1 MSTGI
6 TKIYENSNLTVE
18 ARIDKREVASIEEIT
33 FKFLT
38 DGEQFE
44 EQTIPMSHA
53 KTVGDHAIVR
63 HVVKAPPVADGKGSY
78 FLDYHYFYRVKN
90 KDASTDVL
98 QDFPASRIQVF
109 PRFAQLKVTDKDGN
123 AFPGF
128 QFAVE
133 QNGERGEVRKTF
145 ASNTRNAKGETIPAG
160 SCEFNLGLFQGF
172 RVIPMP
178 PYDITEEVV
187 STGRKREIKGT
198 VNFRAAFVAP
208 GGRHST

>member
-1 MSTGI
+1 
-6 TKIYENSNLTVE
+6 
-18 ARIDKREVASIEEIT
+18 
-33 FKFLT
+33 
-38 DGEQFE
+38 
-44 EQTIPMSHA
+44 MSHA

-128 QFAVE
+128 RSE
-133 QNGERGEVRKTF
+133 ERRVGKECRFMRT
-145 ASNTRNAKGETIPAG
+145 
-160 SCEFNLGLFQGF
+160 SC
-172 RVIPMP
+172 
-178 PYDITEEVV
+178 
-187 STGRKREIKGT
+187 
-198 VNFRAAFVAP
+198 A
-208 GGRHST
+208 